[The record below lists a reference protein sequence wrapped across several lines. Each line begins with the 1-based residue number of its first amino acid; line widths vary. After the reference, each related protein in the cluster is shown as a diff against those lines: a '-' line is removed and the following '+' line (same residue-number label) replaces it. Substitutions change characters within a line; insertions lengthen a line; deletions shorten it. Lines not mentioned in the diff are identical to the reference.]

1 MMYDLNIKNFRAG
14 AIIAGIAAIILI
26 AFNFIIGKE
35 QFFLLL
41 NNNLGSFADYF
52 FAAYTYLGD
61 SILWPIVLA
70 IVIFVLKRKDVIAL
84 LISCFIVITLLTQVC
99 KYIIVPNAPRP
110 IKAIAD
116 ISLIHT
122 VPGVEMH
129 TISSFPSGHTA
140 TAFSFY
146 LLFCVLL
153 KKNWW
158 VTVGFL
164 AALGVGYSRIY
175 LAQHFPIDVGAGII
189 TGIISVAAAI
199 QFQRYWWKR
208 KVKV

>member
-14 AIIAGIAAIILI
+14 AIIAGIAALILI
-26 AFNFIIGKE
+26 ALNFIIGKE

-61 SILWPIVLA
+61 SILWPVVLA

-189 TGIISVAAAI
+189 TAIISVAAAI

-208 KVKV
+208 KLKV

>member
-1 MMYDLNIKNFRAG
+1 MMYDLNFKNFKAG
-14 AIIAGIAAIILI
+14 AIIASIAAILFV

-164 AALGVGYSRIY
+164 AALSVGYSRIY

-208 KVKV
+208 KLKV